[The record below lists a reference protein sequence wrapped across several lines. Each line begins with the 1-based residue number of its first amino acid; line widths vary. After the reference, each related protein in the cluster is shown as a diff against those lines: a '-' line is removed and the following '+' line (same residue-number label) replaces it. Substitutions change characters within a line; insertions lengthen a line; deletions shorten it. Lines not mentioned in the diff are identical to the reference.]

1 MDVRV
6 LFLDQKLFIVD
17 AKVVTDLEFKYNY
30 CVYDSEIATSLG
42 ITATVLLLVSQVLT
56 MRWACLFSF
65 CFRKALKHGGCGA
78 CALILSIICWITFL
92 AAEGCLLVD
101 SVRNAQHTK
110 YRTIFGQDAPY
121 CQTLRKGVFEAGA
134 ALTLLTSLFSK
145 MNYVCCFKHQEGFD
159 TENTELGSYTSI

>member
-1 MDVRV
+1 MASTLLFKVVFV
-6 LFLDQKLFIVD
+6 LDFIAFALALQAEQMRST

-56 MRWACLFSF
+56 MR
-65 CFRKALKHGGCGA
+65 
-78 CALILSIICWITFL
+78 ITFL

-134 ALTLLTSLFSK
+134 ALTLLKSLFSK

-159 TENTELGSYTSI
+159 TENTELGSSLPFNFSKFGF